1 MLRLFLDD
9 SLGLWRRSLLSMY
22 KIKIITE
29 GKVVK
34 TTKLPKTD
42 DPKTLLELLIENE
55 IDIIAPCGGSGSC
68 GKCLVKLNGEP
79 ALKRACQ
86 TVIESDLTVEVL
98 NGEITDE
105 KILVYGAMTELEVSP
120 FLKKMVIKPKKLNYN
135 SLGLDRVIEKVCD
148 KNLDFNYLTY
158 KQLSEVYETEVDNIT
173 LTICEEEVI
182 AVEKGD
188 TSREFY
194 GVAIDIGTTTVVGYL
209 WDLSKGERLASSSVI
224 NQQSPYG
231 ADVISRIYYVMENE
245 NGLQELQEKA
255 VDTINEI
262 INNLITDARI
272 NKNNIYQ
279 VVMVGN
285 TTMNHLFWGLS
296 PLTLGRSPYLP
307 TTQKAICSRAYEL
320 SVDINPGGQLK
331 FLPNIAGFVGSD
343 TIGAVLACQLNI
355 NRNELLVDLGTN
367 GEIVLAGKGMM
378 LACSTATGP
387 VFEGAN
393 ISQGMQAFSGAIS
406 SVRYKNDRLFYNII
420 GNSMPKGLCGSGLIE
435 ATALMIEQGVADRTG
450 QILSSEQIS
459 AKELAER
466 VIIDKDGMKKFIIAY
481 PEETEDGEGVCLTQ
495 KDIREVQLAKG
506 AIAAGIKELLNKAEI
521 DLSEIETI
529 YLAGAYGNYVDVES
543 AQIIGLIPQINEEK
557 IIPTGNAAG
566 AGCQMVLIN
575 SKVNDQIDFVSNNI
589 DHVELASSKNFQ
601 STYINSMYFE
611 RYEAS

>member
-1 MLRLFLDD
+1 
-9 SLGLWRRSLLSMY
+9 MY

-34 TTKLPKTD
+34 TTKVPKTD
-42 DPKTLLELLIENE
+42 ESKTLLELLIENE
-55 IDIIAPCGGSGSC
+55 IDITAPCGGSGSC

-79 ALKRACQ
+79 ALKCACQ
-86 TVIESDLTVEVL
+86 TVIDSDLTVEVL
-98 NGEITDE
+98 NGKITDE
-105 KILVYGAMTELEVSP
+105 KILVDGAMTELEVSP
-120 FLKKMVIKPKKLNYN
+120 PLEKIVLKPGKLNHN
-135 SLGLDRVIEKVCD
+135 SEGLDKVLEKAC
-148 KNLDFNYLTY
+148 KKSFDFNYLTY

-173 LTICEEEVI
+173 LTTCGKKVI

-188 TSREFY
+188 SSEQFY
-194 GVAIDIGTTTVVGYL
+194 GIAIDIGTSTVVGYL
-209 WDLSKGERLASSSVI
+209 WDLSKGKRLASSSVI

-231 ADVISRIYYVMENE
+231 ADVISRINYVMENE
-245 NGLQELQEKA
+245 NGLKELQEKA

-262 INNLITDARI
+262 INNLSYDIGI

-296 PLTLGRSPYLP
+296 PSTLGRSPYLP
-307 TTQKAICSRAYEL
+307 TTQKTICSRAYEL
-320 SVDINPGGQLK
+320 SIDINPGGELK

-343 TIGAVLACQLNI
+343 TIGAVLACQLDLNK
-355 NRNELLVDLGTN
+355 NELLVDLGTN
-367 GEIVLAGKGMM
+367 GEIVLAGKGRF

-406 SVRYKNDRLFYNII
+406 SVRYENERLLYNTI
-420 GNSMPKGLCGSGLIE
+420 GKSMPKGLCGSGLIE
-435 ATALMIEQGVADRTG
+435 ATALMIEKGVADRTG
-450 QILSSEQIS
+450 QILSSEQITT
-459 AKELAER
+459 KELAER
-466 VIIDKDGMKKFIIAY
+466 VIIDKNGMKKFIIAH
-481 PEETEDGEGVCLTQ
+481 PEDTEDGQGVCLTQ

-521 DLSEIETI
+521 DLSEIEAI

-543 AQIIGLIPQINEEK
+543 AQIIGLIPQIAEER

-566 AGCQMVLIN
+566 SGCQMALIN
-575 SKVNDQIDFVSNNI
+575 SKVNERVDFIINNI

-611 RYEAS
+611 KYEAS